1 MSLVHS
7 VQYEL
12 SNSLRTSSL
21 SDRNNDPE
29 QSGPPSITV
38 VSPPPE
44 LTAMEA
50 GSPPPQRRVFDVA
63 PLNVMGKTRKTTIT
77 VLIIGSNLVQA
88 RQDRK
93 LLGLTQGAFVLM
105 SGRLG
110 SVYGHKNILL
120 IGGAWFVLWSLI
132 SGFCNSF
139 LIFNIARGFTGIG
152 GALILPNAVAMLAIT
167 TPPGRM
173 RNLSLGFFS
182 ASAPLGG
189 WLGALLA
196 GVFLEFAPWKWM
208 FFFLA
213 MLGAL
218 VLGALW
224 ILFPPE
230 RPVDPHGKIDYIGA
244 VLGTSALILF
254 NFVWNQAP
262 AVGWA
267 TPYEVGLLITSVI
280 LLSGFITWEK
290 KFAEEPIMPLDIFKA
305 PSFGI
310 LVLVT
315 LLSYM
320 SVGTSLWY
328 MVEWQQTLR
337 HWSVLSFALGWIPF
351 GICAILAGFVAAWL
365 IPRLGAQWIIALG
378 AVSILLT
385 NLLMTTMPE
394 QQTYWAQMFPAT
406 ILMAFCPDLVYTAA
420 QIIASN
426 SVRRHQQGIAG
437 SLIGTLNLYG
447 NSLGLGFAG
456 TVEVE
461 TSKHGRLII
470 NGYRSALWFGVGIAA
485 VALILDMAFVRMAK
499 DDREGW
505 ADENDRDP
513 ADEGVAMASGTVI
526 ESESRTVA
534 SRNP

>member
-12 SNSLRTSSL
+12 SNSLRTSL
-21 SDRNNDPE
+21 STDGNNGPE
-29 QSGPPSITV
+29 QSRPSSITV
-38 VSPPPE
+38 VSPPLE

-50 GSPPPQRRVFDVA
+50 GSPPAQRRVFDVA
-63 PLNVMGKTRKTTIT
+63 PLNVMGKTRKTAIT

-88 RQDRK
+88 RQERRLFKQKAD
-93 LLGLTQGAFVLM
+93 LLYQMMSSFVT
-105 SGRLG
+105 
-110 SVYGHKNILL
+110 
-120 IGGAWFVLWSLI
+120 IG
-132 SGFCNSF
+132 
-139 LIFNIARGFTGIG
+139 GIG

-196 GVFLEFAPWKWM
+196 GVFLQIAPWKWM

-230 RPVDPHGKIDYIGA
+230 KPVDPHGKIDYVGA

-267 TPYEVGLLITSVI
+267 TPYEIGLLVTSII
-280 LLSGFITWEK
+280 LLAGFIVWEK
-290 KFAEEPIMPLDIFKA
+290 KFAAEPIMPLDIFKA
-305 PSFGI
+305 PSFGA

-378 AVSILLT
+378 AGSILLT

-461 TSKHGRLII
+461 TSKHGRPII

-513 ADEGVAMASGTVI
+513 ADEGVAMASGAVL
-526 ESESRTVA
+526 ESESRRVA
-534 SRNP
+534 SRNS

>member
-1 MSLVHS
+1 
-7 VQYEL
+7 
-12 SNSLRTSSL
+12 
-21 SDRNNDPE
+21 
-29 QSGPPSITV
+29 
-38 VSPPPE
+38 
-44 LTAMEA
+44 
-50 GSPPPQRRVFDVA
+50 
-63 PLNVMGKTRKTTIT
+63 
-77 VLIIGSNLVQA
+77 
-88 RQDRK
+88 
-93 LLGLTQGAFVLM
+93 M

-120 IGGAWFVLWSLI
+120 IGGAWFVLWSVVN
-132 SGFCNSF
+132 GFCNSF
-139 LIFNIARGFTGIG
+139 LLFNIARGFTGVG

-173 RNLSLGFFS
+173 RNLSMGFFA

-189 WLGALLA
+189 WLGAVLA
-196 GVFLEFAPWKWM
+196 GVLVELTPWKWS

-218 VLGALW
+218 TFGALLV
-224 ILFPPE
+224 LFPPE
-230 RPVDPHGKIDYIGA
+230 RSVDPHGKIDYVGA
-244 VLGTSALILF
+244 ALGTSALILF

-262 AVGWA
+262 AVGW
-267 TPYEVGLLITSVI
+267 TTHYEIGLLVTSVA
-280 LLSGFITWEK
+280 LLAGFLVWEK
-290 KFAEEPIMPLDIFKA
+290 KFAKEPIMPLDIFQA
-305 PSFGI
+305 PSFGA

-328 MVEWQQTLR
+328 MVEWQQILR
-337 HWSVLSFALGWIPF
+337 HWSVLSFALGWLPF
-351 GICAILAGFVAAWL
+351 GIFAIIAGFIAAWL

-378 AVSILLT
+378 AGSILLT
-385 NLLMTTMPE
+385 NLLLATMPE

-406 ILMAFCPDLVYTAA
+406 LFMAFCPDLVYTAA

-456 TVEVE
+456 TIEVE
-461 TSKHGRLII
+461 TSKHGRVITQ
-470 NGYRSALWFGVGIAA
+470 GYRSALWFGVGIAA
-485 VALILDMAFVRMAK
+485 LALVLDMAFVRMTK

-505 ADENDRDP
+505 TDENDRDP
-513 ADEGVAMASGTVI
+513 ADDGIAMVSGVTVRT
-526 ESESRTVA
+526 ESQRVA
-534 SRNP
+534 SRNS